1 MYAATSILLQAIQ
14 STKGDTTPSV
24 FRQALKN
31 GKFTTPWGEV
41 SFNSDRVGIGNA
53 YIMKAIKSGN
63 TYTTADV
70 YKYANVVKEEPA
82 SVRDVAPKM

>member
-31 GKFTTPWGEV
+31 GKFKTPWGQV
-41 SFNSDRVGIGNA
+41 SFSSDRVGIGNA
-53 YIMKAIKSGN
+53 YIMKVVKSGN
-63 TYTTADV
+63 TYTTTDV